1 MNEKEAI
8 ARPQAQPQPREKE
21 KPGTKKKKKLRPR
34 WVRILLWMLRML
46 VVPVLSVCALLVGLW
61 IGYSYIGGA
70 EAEDIWKWSTWKH
83 LFDLVF
89 AS

>member
-8 ARPQAQPQPREKE
+8 ARPEAQPQPKEKE
-21 KPGTKKKKKLRPR
+21 KPGTKKKLRPR
-34 WVRILLWMLRML
+34 WVWMLLWLLRML
-46 VVPVLSVCALLVGLW
+46 IVPVLSVCALLVGLW

-70 EAEDIWKWSTWKH
+70 EAADIWKWSTWKH